1 MHPYYIIKKPM
12 LTEKS
17 TDAMQDASVY
27 TFEVTRDATKGT
39 ICRAVEEAY
48 GVTVIKVNTQI
59 RKGGRKRNKY
69 GWLKDKITKKATV
82 RLKDGDVIE
91 LF

>member
-27 TFEVTRDATKGT
+27 TFEVARDATKGT
-39 ICRAVEEAY
+39 ISRAVEEAY
-48 GVTVIKVNTQI
+48 GVTVVKVNTQI